1 MRIVGQILIVL
12 ILLWAHWHLN
22 TQSWMVKTT
31 GYQGVLPVTE
41 RSLPLSADDVVR
53 GLRADPTIP
62 FDMTT
67 FDKAHTLRQEFAREK
82 SNRDAL
88 EWTLGEQTSQLI
100 TKMES
105 SQ

>member
-1 MRIVGQILIVL
+1 MRIVGQVLIVL

-22 TQSWMVKTT
+22 TPSWMVKTT
-31 GYQGVLPVTE
+31 GYQGILPVTE

-53 GLRADPTIP
+53 GLRADPTIS

-67 FDKAHTLRQEFAREK
+67 FEKAYTLRQDFAQEK

-100 TKMES
+100 TTMES
-105 SQ
+105 PK